1 MAQQAATDP
10 NEVVTYIITNE
21 VAEGRVL
28 EYEAWKRKVDEVCR
42 KLPGHLGVQI
52 IRPAPGSRK
61 YTTIVRFDSHANLQ
75 RWIDSAER
83 KQLLLELAPLII
95 ASKTSVQAGIDF
107 WFCTWDTQPKV
118 WKQYLLILSVIM
130 PLAWLVPHALAQLA
144 PYIGY
149 YNEAVYY
156 VVGSLIIT
164 YLMTYHLVPR
174 LSRLLSRWLYR

>member
-1 MAQQAATDP
+1 MADQSAIDP
-10 NEVVTYIITNE
+10 NKVVTYIITNE
-21 VAEGRVL
+21 VAEGRVP
-28 EYEAWKRKVDEVCR
+28 EYEGWKRKVDDVCR

-61 YTTIVRFDSHANLQ
+61 YTTIVRFDTHENLQ

-83 KQLLLELAPLII
+83 KQVLLELSPLII
-95 ASKTSVQAGIDF
+95 ESKTSVQSGIDF

-130 PLAWLVPHALAQLA
+130 PLAWLVPHAMAKLV

-149 YNEAVYY
+149 YNEVVYY

-164 YLMTYHLVPR
+164 YLMTYHLVPM
-174 LSRLLSRWLYR
+174 LSRLLSKWLYK